1 VARPLRKKA
10 GARHQRDC
18 TADAQRSKFTV
29 GAQRD
34 DVGLDQNRSRVHQA
48 LPGQW
53 KGSSDPNAPSEI
65 VDTMAEEAPRADS
78 VAVGDESQI
87 GVTAEDSVNEQEIAR
102 RREIVRQFFNDFWVS
117 AEDKPRTFAERLDRA
132 EGHINERLAAR
143 GETWQLDAAS
153 RKQFG
158 LPPPKIRLD

>member
-1 VARPLRKKA
+1 MSDWIKIGVEFIK
-10 GARHQRDC
+10 
-18 TADAQRSKFTV
+18 
-29 GAQRD
+29 
-34 DVGLDQNRSRVHQA
+34 A

-78 VAVGDESQI
+78 VAVGGESQI
-87 GVTAEDSVNEQEIAR
+87 GITSGASPNQQEIER

-117 AEDKPRTFAERLDRA
+117 AEDKPGTFAERLNRA

-153 RKQFG
+153 RKQLG
-158 LPPPKIRLD
+158 LPPPKPREPRRP

>member
-1 VARPLRKKA
+1 MTMSGWIKIGVEFIK
-10 GARHQRDC
+10 
-18 TADAQRSKFTV
+18 
-29 GAQRD
+29 
-34 DVGLDQNRSRVHQA
+34 A

-65 VDTMAEEAPRADS
+65 VDTVAEEAPRANS
-78 VAVGDESQI
+78 IAVRDESQI
-87 GVTAEDSVNEQEIAR
+87 GTEASVNQQEIAR

-117 AEDKPRTFAERLDRA
+117 AEDKPGTFAERINRA